1 MALEKNSST
10 HRFIAAG
17 SPLRPF
23 VRHLLATTALTFLL
37 PHALFAQQVIDGATE
52 TVNGG
57 GGGTQASPWTI
68 GDTLTV
74 GNSGTGAL
82 EILNGGVVSNTG
94 AWLGLANSGNG
105 TVTIDGAGSQWTSTD
120 QIWVGYDGVGSL
132 VITDGATAS
141 GTVGNIAFGTGSTGA
156 VVVTG
161 SGSTWQNS
169 STLYISEGGTGYLTV
184 SSGGTV
190 SQSGLNASIRIA
202 NDAGSYG
209 SATVTGAGSSLS
221 TASSGQLHVGYS
233 GTGVLNIA
241 GSAVVTADD
250 GFIGY
255 TGTAVGTVTVQ
266 SNGSLDLSATGSD
279 LTIGYQDGSVGTLN
293 IQNSGIADVG
303 DRTVLGDRSGSEG
316 TLNVTGSGSQFESRS
331 IYVGDDGT
339 GVLNVTGG
347 GLVEAEFPMTVGVNA
362 GSLGTVTNDGST
374 LLVGHTF
381 TIGESGDG
389 SVAVQNSGY
398 LGVTGGTQ
406 IGLNSGSV
414 GALTVAGTGTI
425 WSASNDVY
433 LGGEG
438 TGTVTVSD
446 SANVNVSGGGS
457 VYIGT
462 DVGGSGTLNVDN
474 AEFQTGGL
482 VQVGIGGGTGTVNL
496 GNGGEFYSQT
506 LTIGVSN
513 GMGTVTVSSGSILEL
528 DGGLFDMTVGQSGT
542 GTLSIMGG
550 ASATNDYTYM
560 ASEAGSTGTVLVDG
574 AGSSWTNTGEIYVAD
589 KGTAS
594 LAVTGGGTV
603 TSNGAYIG
611 YDTSGIGTVSVDG
624 MGSQWNSTASVTVG
638 GDGTGVLTIAN
649 DGDIS
654 LNGGAGTLHLAD
666 SGSSTG
672 TLNIGAAA
680 GDTAMAAGTLD
691 AASVMFGDGTGLIVF
706 NHTNTDY
713 EFGAAIS
720 GGGTVAVH
728 SGETVLTGAST
739 YTGATAVFGGL
750 LTVNGSITGDVYLLG
765 GAVGGAGMLGNV
777 AVQTG
782 GSVAPGN
789 SVGTLN
795 AVNVAFGPGSSYDV
809 ELNDGGFVAGTNN
822 DLINATG
829 TMMIGGG
836 TVNVLPENGTDDG
849 ATYTLGTYTIATA
862 AGGVSG
868 TFDAVSDSFFFLDFL
883 LSYDANNIYLTSLQT
898 TALSD
903 VAQTANQRAVAAA
916 QEALGTGTTVYDALL
931 GLVGDDAAARAA
943 LDNLSGEIHPSART
957 MLIEDSRFARE
968 AVNARIR
975 AVFDNVAAVAV
986 ATHSRPGDP
995 AFGRDAARQALWLD
1009 TYGAIGSRDG
1019 DGNAATLDRTAG
1031 GIFFGGDHAVTE
1043 TVRIG
1048 LVGGYSHADL
1058 DVDARNSA
1066 GSVDG
1071 IHIGFYG
1078 GAQVGA
1084 IGLRGGGVY
1093 SWNSLDTSRTVA
1105 FTGFSETLSADYDAR
1120 AFQLFGEA
1128 GYGFEQGNVRIEPY
1142 AGLAYVHVNS
1152 DGFTETGG
1160 TAALTVAGETT
1171 GTAFT
1176 TLGLRGDTEVAFGPS
1191 MTARLGAG
1199 LAWRHAF
1206 GDVSALTRMNFAGG
1220 GVFPI
1225 AGTAVARN
1233 SLLMELGGDIMLTPA
1248 AALGLSY
1255 SGQVGEGFGEHGLK
1269 ARLAVSF

>member
-1 MALEKNSST
+1 MAPENTFFK
-10 HRFIAAG
+10 HRFQAPV
-17 SPLRPF
+17 SLFWPF
-23 VRHLLATTALTFLL
+23 LRHLMATTALTFLL
-37 PHALFAQQVIDGATE
+37 PQAVFAQQVIDGTTE

-57 GGGTQASPWTI
+57 GGGTQASPWNI

-74 GNSGTGAL
+74 GNSGTGTL
-82 EILNGGVVSNTG
+82 EILNGGVVSNTE
-94 AWLGLANSGNG
+94 AWLGFTGSGNG

-120 QIWVGYDGVGSL
+120 QLWVGYDGVGSMT
-132 VITDGATAS
+132 ISNGATAS
-141 GTVGNIAFGTGSTGA
+141 GTVGNIAFGTGATGT

-161 SGSTWQNS
+161 SGSSWQNS
-169 STLYISEGGTGYLTV
+169 SNMHISEGGTGYLTV
-184 SSGGTV
+184 SNGGTV
-190 SQSGLNASIRIA
+190 SQTTFNSSIYIA

-209 SATVTGAGSSLS
+209 ETTVTGVGSSL
-221 TASSGQLHVGYS
+221 ASGTSGQLYVGYS
-233 GTGVLNIA
+233 GQGVLNIA
-241 GSAVVTADD
+241 DSAVVTADN
-250 GFIGY
+250 GYIGHF
-255 TGTAVGTVTVQ
+255 GTAVGTVTVQ

-279 LTIGYQDGSVGTLN
+279 LTIGNQDGSVGTLN
-293 IQNSGIADVG
+293 VQNSGLADVG
-303 DRTVLGDRSGSEG
+303 DRTILGDRSGSQG

-331 IYVGDDGT
+331 LYVGDDGT

-347 GLVEAEFPMTVGVNA
+347 GSVEAEFPMTVGVNA
-362 GSLGTVTNDGST
+362 GSTGTVTNDDST
-374 LLVGHTF
+374 LLVGNTF
-381 TIGESGDG
+381 TIGQSGEG
-389 SVAVQNSGY
+389 SVTVQNSGY

-406 IGLNSGSV
+406 IGLNNGSV
-414 GALTVAGTGTI
+414 GALTVTGTGTI
-425 WSASNDVY
+425 WSAGFDVY

-446 SANVNVSGGGS
+446 SANANVSGGAA
-457 VYIGT
+457 VYIAT
-462 DVGGSGTLNVDN
+462 DAGGSGTLNVDN
-474 AEFQTGGL
+474 ADFQTNGL
-482 VQVGIGGGTGTVNL
+482 VQVGVGGGTGTVNVS
-496 GNGGEFYSQT
+496 NAGEFYSET

-513 GMGTVTVSSGSILEL
+513 GIGTVTVSSGSTLEL
-528 DGGLFDMTVGQSGT
+528 DGGLFDMTVGQSGA

-550 ASATNDYTYM
+550 ASVTNDYTYL
-560 ASEAGSTGTVLVDG
+560 ASETGSTGTVLVDG
-574 AGSSWTNTGEIYVAD
+574 TGSSWTNTGEIYVGD
-589 KGTAS
+589 KGTAN

-649 DGDIS
+649 EGTVS
-654 LNGGAGTLHLAD
+654 LAGGTGTLHLAD

-680 GDTAMAAGTLD
+680 TDTAMAAGTLN
-691 AASVMFGDGTGLIVF
+691 AASVVFDNGTGLIVF

-713 EFGAAIS
+713 EFDAVIS
-720 GGGTVAVH
+720 GGGNVAVY

-750 LTVNGSITGDVYLLG
+750 LTVNGSITGDVYLMG
-765 GAVGGAGMLGNV
+765 GTVGGSGSLGNV

-789 SVGTLN
+789 SIGTLN
-795 AVNVAFGPGSSYDV
+795 AVNVIFGSGSSYDV

-822 DLINATG
+822 DLINVSGPMT
-829 TMMIGGG
+829 IGGG

-849 ATYTLGTYTIATA
+849 STYTLGTYTIATA

-868 TFDAVSDSFFFLDFL
+868 TFDTVSDSFVFLDFL
-883 LSYDANNIYLTSLQT
+883 LSYDANNIYLTSLQS

-916 QEALGTGTTVYDALL
+916 QEALGSGTTVYDALL
-931 GLVGDDAAARAA
+931 GLVGNDATARAA
-943 LDNLSGEIHPSART
+943 LDDLSGEIHPSARSV
-957 MLIEDSRFARE
+957 LIEDSRFARE

-975 AVFDNVAAVAV
+975 AVFDNVAAVAI
-986 ATHSRPGDP
+986 ATHSGTGDP
-995 AFGRDAARQALWLD
+995 ALGQDAARQALWVNVF
-1009 TYGAIGSRDG
+1009 GAIGTRDG
-1019 DGNAATLDRTAG
+1019 DGNAATMDRTAG
-1031 GIFFGGDHAVTE
+1031 GIFFGGDYAVTE
-1043 TVRIG
+1043 TVRVG
-1048 LVGGYSHADL
+1048 LIGGYSHAGI
-1058 DVDARNSA
+1058 DVDARSST
-1066 GSVDG
+1066 GTVDG
-1071 IHIGFYG
+1071 IHVGLYS
-1078 GAQVGA
+1078 GAQFGA

-1105 FTGFSETLSADYDAR
+1105 FTGFSETLTADYDAR

-1128 GYGFEQGNVRIEPY
+1128 GYGIEQGRARIEPY
-1142 AGLAYVHVNS
+1142 AGLAYVHVNT

-1160 TAALTVAGETT
+1160 SSALTAASETT

-1176 TLGLRGDTEVAFGPS
+1176 TLGLRGETEVAFGPS

-1206 GDVSALTRMNFAGG
+1206 GDVVTLTQMNFAGG
-1220 GVFPI
+1220 GAFPI
-1225 AGTAVARN
+1225 AGTSVARN
-1233 SLLMELGGDIMLTPA
+1233 SLLMELGADVMLNPA

-1255 SGQVGEGFGEHGLK
+1255 SGQIGNGFGEHGLN
-1269 ARLAVSF
+1269 ARLSVSF